1 MAHLNTNREYY
12 SEEEALNNSIT
23 VGELI
28 EELSHIHPMR
38 KSSSPMMVV
47 TPMDISIP
55 MSSNIKCNQPE

>member
-28 EELSHIHPMR
+28 EELSHIPPNE
-38 KSSSPMMVV
+38 K
-47 TPMDISIP
+47 IIF
-55 MSSNIKCNQPE
+55 SNDGGYTYGYINPNVIKY